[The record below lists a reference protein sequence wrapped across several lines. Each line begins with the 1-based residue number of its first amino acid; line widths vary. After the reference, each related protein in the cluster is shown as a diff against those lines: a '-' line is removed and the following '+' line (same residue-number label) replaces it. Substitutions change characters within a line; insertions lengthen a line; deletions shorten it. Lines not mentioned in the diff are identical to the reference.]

1 MAIPFPTL
9 VLDMGQ
15 VWFYDSNTNA
25 VATANSSPDSA
36 IGYSDYLFYEAELH
50 AGIGLHGPYNSMTA
64 LYAANPTA
72 KATNAQAGAGSS
84 LIANGPQPAISAIG
98 GAVSSVDSGINAVG
112 DFFGK
117 LSEGNLWL
125 RIGEFALGIVVIAVA
140 LGKLT
145 GLENGVKAVAKVVK

>member
-1 MAIPFPTL
+1 
-9 VLDMGQ
+9 MGQ

-72 KATNAQAGAGSS
+72 KASNAQAGAGSS
-84 LIANGPQPAISAIG
+84 LIANGPQPAISGAGNAIT
-98 GAVSSVDSGINAVG
+98 SVDSGVTSMG
-112 DFFGK
+112 DFFNK
-117 LSEGNLWL
+117 LSEGNVWL
-125 RIGEFALGIVVIAVA
+125 RIGEFVLGVVVIAVA

-145 GLENGVKAVAKVVK
+145 GLENAVGLKTAVKAVK